1 MSLALPGAAL
11 VVTGVL
17 LCGCGGSTA
26 ARPAAPTVLPGD
38 EISTIAPTTSTFPAP
53 STTSTTSALAAQGRA
68 DAVAACGTWQVS
80 DSQDSAQGSGTI
92 RAAAAQ
98 ATTAAGLDTHWS
110 ALAGNMSFVA
120 SLAETS
126 NTPADVAQAQTDI
139 GGIQST
145 CSTFGISLSD

>member
-38 EISTIAPTTSTFPAP
+38 EISTTAPTTSTFPAP
-53 STTSTTSALAAQGRA
+53 STSTTSALAAQGRA

-80 DSQDSAQGSGTI
+80 DSQDSPQGSGTI

-98 ATTAAGLDTHWS
+98 ATTAAGLDTRWS
-110 ALAGNMSFVA
+110 ALAGNRSFVA
-120 SLAETS
+120 SLPETS

-139 GGIQST
+139 GGIPST